1 MHQLENKPTVISL
14 QKKKKNGGKIS
25 AITAYDF
32 PTAKV
37 ASDAGIDLILVGDSL
52 GMVLQ
57 GHSNTLKTTLEELI
71 YHTRMVTNAGP
82 ASLVVTDMPFG
93 SYHISVEQA
102 VENAV
107 RCVKEGGA
115 QAVKLEGGKKRFK
128 TIEAIINAEIPVLG
142 HLGLTPQSIHKLG
155 GFKIQGKEETTA
167 DEILEEAVQLEKR
180 GVFAIVL
187 ESIPTELAQRITG
200 RLTIPTIGIG
210 AGKYCDGQIL
220 VFHDLVGFTNLYL
233 PKFVRKYADVYST
246 IYQAI
251 GNYIKDIQTGDFPGE
266 KESYHLKKPVNNQKK
281 KNENR

>member
-1 MHQLENKPTVISL
+1 MHQPENKSTVISL
-14 QKKKKNGGKIS
+14 QKKKKNGEKIT
-25 AITAYDF
+25 AVTAYDF
-32 PTAKV
+32 PTARV
-37 ASDAGIDLILVGDSL
+37 AADAGIDLILVGDSL

-57 GHSNTLKTTLEELI
+57 GHSDTLKTTLEEMI
-71 YHTRMVTNAGP
+71 YHTRMVNSAAP

-107 RCVKEGGA
+107 RCVREGGA
-115 QAVKLEGGKKRFK
+115 QAVKLEGGKKRLK

-142 HLGLTPQSIHKLG
+142 HLGLTPQSIHLLG
-155 GFKIQGKEETTA
+155 GFKVQGKDETAA
-167 DEILEEAVQLEKR
+167 DEILEEAVLLEKQ

-187 ESIPTELAQRITG
+187 ESIPTELAQRITA

-220 VFHDLVGFTNLYL
+220 VFHDLVGFTDLYL
-233 PKFVRKYADVYST
+233 PKFVRKYADVYS
-246 IYQAI
+246 IIHQAI

-266 KESYHLKKPVNNQKK
+266 KESYYLKKVNNQK
-281 KNENR
+281 NEK

>member
-1 MHQLENKPTVISL
+1 MHQLENKSTVISL
-14 QKKKKNGGKIS
+14 QKKKKNGEKIA

-57 GHSNTLKTTLEELI
+57 GHNNTLTATLEEMI
-71 YHTRMVTNAGP
+71 YHTHMVTSAEP

-93 SYHISVEQA
+93 SYHFSVEQA

-115 QAVKLEGGKKRFK
+115 AAVKLEGGNKRFK

-142 HLGLTPQSIHKLG
+142 HLGLTPQSILKLG

-167 DEILEEAVQLEKR
+167 DEILKDAVQLEKL

-187 ESIPTELAQRITG
+187 ESIPTKLAQRITAS
-200 RLTIPTIGIG
+200 LTIPTIGIG

-220 VFHDLVGFTNLYL
+220 VFHDLVGFTKLYL

-246 IYQAI
+246 IHQAI
-251 GNYIKDIQTGDFPGE
+251 SNYINDIQTGDFPGE
-266 KESYHLKKPVNNQKK
+266 KESYHLKK
-281 KNENR
+281 NRK

>member
-1 MHQLENKPTVISL
+1 MHPLENKSTVIHL
-14 QKKKKNGGKIS
+14 QKKKKKGEKIS

-57 GHSNTLKTTLEELI
+57 GHNHTLKTTLEEMI
-71 YHTRMVTNAGP
+71 YHTRMVTSAEP

-107 RCVKEGGA
+107 RCFREGGA

-142 HLGLTPQSIHKLG
+142 HLGLTPQSIHRLG
-155 GFKIQGKEETTA
+155 GFKIQGKKETSA
-167 DEILEEAVQLEKR
+167 HEILEEAVQLEKQ

-187 ESIPTELAQRITG
+187 ESIPPELAQRITA

-210 AGKYCDGQIL
+210 AGKFCDGQIL
-220 VFHDLVGFTNLYL
+220 VFHDLVGFTHLYL
-233 PKFVRKYADVYST
+233 PKFVRKYADVYTT
-246 IYQAI
+246 IRQAI

-266 KESYHLKKPVNNQKK
+266 KESYHLKKQVNNQKT
-281 KNENR
+281 KNENF